1 MRMAL
6 EEWIGKGS
14 VGIIGILLGA
24 FLPIVWCF
32 CMSRRIPKG
41 VPPGSLGWPILGE
54 TLDFLA
60 CRRTGGVASFFQ
72 LRRKKHGEIFKT
84 HIFFCPTIVIAGPEG
99 QKMGLSDG
107 YNSVEAGNFETLK
120 DLFGRNSLFS
130 VTSEQHKRMKR
141 AILGSLQGK
150 ALRDRVQRVEKLTL
164 DALKNWEGKEVIVL
178 KETSQLTH
186 NVILN
191 LLLSMEAGQEA
202 AQLRERFLL
211 YSLGGKS
218 LPIKLPG
225 APFYKALQAR
235 RELLK
240 VVRGIIEQR
249 KRSGKYYN
257 DVLQSMLQIQES
269 SNGLS
274 EDEIVE
280 NIILLMF
287 GGTDTTST
295 AITRII
301 EFLAENPDEL
311 TLLQEEHDRVGRNL
325 QADQPLTWD
334 VIKSMSYTYKVISE
348 GLRLSRI
355 ADALPRTAVK
365 DLHIQGYKI
374 PKGWRIFVD
383 KEATEF
389 NPQIFDEPLRFKPSR
404 FENPLPPLTFIPFG
418 GGPRM
423 CPGMEL
429 ATLQIAIFL
438 HHFVRK
444 YRWRVKE
451 NLNELDFTRIVPQP
465 KNGLPI
471 FVELR

>member
-178 KETSQLTH
+178 KETS
-186 NVILN
+186 
-191 LLLSMEAGQEA
+191 
-202 AQLRERFLL
+202 
-211 YSLGGKS
+211 
-218 LPIKLPG
+218 
-225 APFYKALQAR
+225 QAR